1 MSRYRKVTITEA
13 QATDV
18 LTIVQRI
25 AKARYDLDRAA
36 NEFESAVGHCFSITR
51 GSEDLDGE
59 DWQDITPADV
69 MQWVESLDVED

>member
-1 MSRYRKVTITEA
+1 MARYDTVTITEA
-13 QATDV
+13 QAKDV

-36 NEFESAVGHCFSITR
+36 NELEAALEHGFSITT

-59 DWQDITPADV
+59 HWESITPADV
-69 MQWVESLDVED
+69 MQWVESLEVED